1 VGSSGSKKSR
11 KGGKRQ
17 HLDKVG
23 QHTPSAAAH
32 EQQRER
38 SAVMDT
44 MGMGGSSGASRAIM
58 WIVGVVLL
66 ILAIVALLVIVVL

>member
-23 QHTPSAAAH
+23 QHTPSSAAR

-38 SAVMDT
+38 AAVMDV
-44 MGMGGSSGASRAIM
+44 MGMGGAGGAGKALV
-58 WIVGVVLL
+58 WIVGIIFIV
-66 ILAIVALLVIVVL
+66 LAIVALLVLTVF